1 MGEIKSTLELAMER
15 VQKLDV
21 SSEEMEQLRREE
33 YTLKARGMV
42 NRYLNRGLHIEGLIK
57 ELDRFNGK
65 QKDIIFEA
73 LIFEFVNAVSI
84 SQNNERILKAIEILK
99 KDKAKPHLDAIDKLS
114 REFKEEKTALYKELE
129 DEILEKLDKKGISGT
144 AVQPNI
150 DSYDIWHQNINHQK
164 IPFPVIPAK
173 AGIQCFQAVAN
184 HLDSGFHRSDDF
196 LRIHLY

>member
-15 VQKLDV
+15 VQKIDV

-33 YTLKARGMV
+33 YISKAKGMV

-57 ELDRFNGK
+57 ELDRFNGN
-65 QKDIIFEA
+65 QKDIIYEA
-73 LIFEFVNAVSI
+73 LMFEFVNAVSI

-99 KDKAKPHLDAIDKLS
+99 QDKAKPYLDAIDKLF

-129 DEILEKLDKKGISGT
+129 DEIREKLDKKGISGT

-150 DSYDIWHQNINHQK
+150 DSGDIRHQNINHLSLK
-164 IPFPVIPAK
+164 YEARLIKHK
-173 AGIQCFQAVAN
+173 AEL
-184 HLDSGFHRSDDF
+184 LDSNEK
-196 LRIHLY
+196 